1 VRKRDLVERIFGLPQ
16 EDRSSN
22 SPERL
27 SAGQRLAW
35 VVAGMVAFFAIMHL
49 FGWA

>member
-22 SPERL
+22 SREGL
-27 SAGQRLAW
+27 SAGQRLVW
-35 VVAGMVAFFAIMHL
+35 VVAGIVAFLAVRYL